1 MTQEAPQLQGV
12 RSCRGWIVAK
22 RKIDPGLRRIQTEI
36 FQRYPGPT
44 HAAMWV
50 RILASGDPEAAL
62 TIDNI
67 RRCLRQNPSPE
78 DRAAL
83 NWLRDEIF
91 ALIRERK
98 AKRDAKAKVNPQ
110 AKDQPQAAEQMTLDF
125 GPCLKP
131 FFDHAPH
138 RPYCTD
144 RLDHGLKV
152 RPLRDALAYRYLQ
165 ANGPA
170 QVWTIVTDIDR
181 DIAAQAS
188 GQDWT
193 LGGPEANAIALN
205 PENGH
210 GHALVYLAAGVT
222 RTSAGRLAPLRYLA
236 AIERGLCLAYGG
248 DPAYSGLITKNP
260 ISKSWRTIER
270 HDKLWTLDEIA
281 AALDLKASNAKTF
294 TPEPG
299 EAYGSGRN
307 VSLFDQT
314 RFWAYSAIREF
325 WAPDG
330 LPRWQGAVLG
340 HVEALNGQFPAP
352 LPYSEVKAIAKS
364 IAKWTWQRTTPQG
377 LRELIERTHTPEQ
390 QRERGRKAT
399 NQPEAGKAS
408 GQVRWQAKEAQ
419 RATAR
424 LMRAAGHSYRAIG
437 EALGVS
443 LRTVHYWLDDGR

>member
-1 MTQEAPQLQGV
+1 
-12 RSCRGWIVAK
+12 VAK
-22 RKIDPGLRRIQTEI
+22 RKIDPGLRRIQAET

-44 HAAMWV
+44 HSAMWV
-50 RILASGDPEAAL
+50 RILASGDPETAL

-67 RRCLRQNPSPE
+67 GRCLRQNPSPE

-83 NWLRDEIF
+83 EWLRGEIEN
-91 ALIRERK
+91 LG
-98 AKRDAKAKVNPQ
+98 AKREAKTKA
-110 AKDQPQAAEQMTLDF
+110 QPQLVEQMPLDF

-138 RPYCTD
+138 RPYCTN
-144 RLDHGLKV
+144 RLDQGLQV
-152 RPLRDALAYRYLQ
+152 RPLRYALAYRYLQ
-165 ANGPA
+165 ANSPA

-181 DIAAQAS
+181 DIAAQVS

-210 GHALVYLAAGVT
+210 GHALIYLAAGVT

-270 HDKLWTLDEIA
+270 HGKLWTLDELA
-281 AALDLKASNAKTF
+281 AVLDLKASNAKAF
-294 TPEPG
+294 IPEPG

-307 VSLFDQT
+307 VSLFHQA
-314 RFWAYSAIREF
+314 RFWAYRAIRAF

-330 LPRWQGAVLG
+330 LPRWHEAVLK

-364 IAKWTWQRTTPQG
+364 IAKWTWRKITPQC

-390 QRERGRKAT
+390 QRARGKRAS
-399 NQPEAGKAS
+399 NQAEIAPLGGKAS
-408 GQVRWQAKEAQ
+408 GEARRAAREQ
-419 RATAR
+419 ERATAR
-424 LMRAAGHSYRAIG
+424 IMAAAGQSTRQIA
-437 EALGVS
+437 EALNVAQS
-443 LRTVHYWLDDGR
+443 TVMGWLGER

>member
-1 MTQEAPQLQGV
+1 
-12 RSCRGWIVAK
+12 VAK
-22 RKIDPGLRRIQTEI
+22 RKIDPGLRRIQAEI

-98 AKRDAKAKVNPQ
+98 VKRDAKAKVNPQ
-110 AKDQPQAAEQMTLDF
+110 AKDQPQAAERMTLDF

-138 RPYCTD
+138 RPYCTN
-144 RLDHGLKV
+144 RLDQGLQV
-152 RPLRDALAYRYLQ
+152 LPLRHATAYRYLQ

-170 QVWTIVTDIDR
+170 QVWTIIIDVDH

-193 LGGPEANAIALN
+193 MGGPEPNAIVLN
-205 PENGH
+205 PQNGH

-236 AIERGLCLAYGG
+236 AVERGLCLAYGG

-260 ISKSWRTIER
+260 ASKAWQTVER
-270 HDKLWTLDEIA
+270 HGKLWTLGDLA
-281 AALDLKASNAKTF
+281 AALDLSAANAKTF

-299 EAYGSGRN
+299 EAYGTGRN
-307 VSLFDQT
+307 VNIFDAT
-314 RFWAYSAIREF
+314 RHWAYKAIRDY
-325 WAPDG
+325 WGPDG
-330 LPRWQGAVLG
+330 LPRWQEAVLE
-340 HVEALNGQFPAP
+340 HVEALNKRFPAP

-364 IAKWTWQRTTPQG
+364 VAGWTWKRTTPDG
-377 LRELIERTHTPEQ
+377 LRDLIERTHTPEQ
-390 QRERGRKAT
+390 QRERGRKGGMAAT
-399 NQPEAGKAS
+399 NQAEIAPLGGKAS
-408 GQVRWQAKEAQ
+408 GEARRAAREQ
-419 RATAR
+419 ERATAR
-424 LMRAAGHSYRAIG
+424 LMRAQGMTQQAIAD
-437 EALGVS
+437 ALSVPQQTVS
-443 LRTVHYWLDDGR
+443 YWLS

>member
-1 MTQEAPQLQGV
+1 MST
-12 RSCRGWIVAK
+12 R
-22 RKIDPGLRRIQTEI
+22 RKIDPGLRAIQSAI
-36 FQRYPGPT
+36 YRRYPGPT

-50 RILASGDPEAAL
+50 RILASGDPEVAL
-62 TIDNI
+62 TIDNVD
-67 RRCLRQNPSPE
+67 RYLRQNPSPE

-98 AKRDAKAKVNPQ
+98 AKRDAKAKVKPQ
-110 AKDQPQAAEQMTLDF
+110 AKDQPQTAEQMTLDF

-138 RPYCTD
+138 RPYCTNN
-144 RLDHGLKV
+144 LAEGLQV
-152 RPLRDALAYRYLQ
+152 RPFRKALAYRYLQ
-165 ANGPA
+165 ANSPA
-170 QVWTIVTDIDR
+170 QVWTIVIDIDR

-205 PENGH
+205 SENGH
-210 GHALVYLAAGVT
+210 GHALIYLAAGVT

-236 AIERGLCLAYGG
+236 AIERGLCFAYGG

-260 ISKSWRTIER
+260 ISKAWQTVER
-270 HDKLWTLDEIA
+270 HGKLWTLDEIA
-281 AALDLKASNAKTF
+281 AALDLSAANAKTF

-307 VSLFDQT
+307 VSLFHET
-314 RFWAYSAIREF
+314 RFWAYKAIRDF
-325 WAPDG
+325 WAPNG
-330 LPRWQGAVLG
+330 FPQWHEAVLG
-340 HVEALNGQFPAP
+340 HVEALNGQFSAP
-352 LPYSEVKAIAKS
+352 LPYSEIKSISKS
-364 IAKWTWQRTTPQG
+364 IAGWTWKRMTPLG
-377 LRELIERTHTPEQ
+377 LRELIAQTHTSEL

-399 NQPEAGKAS
+399 NQAEAGRAS
-408 GQVRWQAKEAQ
+408 GSARWQAKEAQ
-419 RATAR
+419 RVTAR

-443 LRTVHYWLDDGR
+443 LRTVHYWLDDGEIVQ